1 MEAVW
6 LVLVTSPKHEA
17 CSFRSKVEGVRH
29 FNRHGGILWDR
40 IKRICDKT
48 HPAQGLDGYLDACQT
63 TKLTAPWASTD
74 DDAPW
79 REAPLIG
86 LNRHNPRRLSRDRR
100 DFGSFN
106 EGRTKTLCLCRE
118 RLHHVMRPAIAIRR
132 TVGGSH

>member
-6 LVLVTSPKHEA
+6 LVLVTRPKHEA

-48 HPAQGLDGYLDACQT
+48 HPTQWLDGNLDACQT
-63 TKLTAPWASTD
+63 TQFTAPCSSTD
-74 DDAPW
+74 DDDP
-79 REAPLIG
+79 RLEAPSIG
-86 LNRHNPRRLSRDRR
+86 LNCQNPRRLSRDRR

-106 EGRTKTLCLCRE
+106 E
-118 RLHHVMRPAIAIRR
+118 
-132 TVGGSH
+132 